1 MSEDFFNDLGKTI
14 TKAAND
20 AVDKT
25 TEFFEATKIKAQI
38 AGEGKSIE
46 KNYRDIGEIIY
57 KLYTEGTPVTDEVAK
72 ICDDVCAHEE
82 HIKSLRNDLAN
93 LKGMNLCPAC
103 EEMVD
108 KAAAFCPKCGSS
120 MAQEKT
126 KEDVNEDDIIE
137 TVEAVAKE
145 AAEEVKDTVEEV
157 ASDVEEVVSE
167 VEETVSDVKE
177 AAAESAEETQKA
189 VEK

>member
-25 TEFFEATKIKAQI
+25 TEFFEATKMKAQI

-57 KLYTEGTPVTDEVAK
+57 KLYMEGTPVTDEVAK
-72 ICDDVCAHEE
+72 ICDDVQAHED
-82 HIKSLRNDLAN
+82 HIKSLRKDLAS
-93 LKGMNLCPAC
+93 LKGMNLCRAC

-120 MAQEKT
+120 MAQEKA
-126 KEDVNEDDIIE
+126 KEDVKEDDIIE

-145 AAEEVKDTVEEV
+145 AAEEVKDAVEEV
-157 ASDVEEVVSE
+157 ASDVEEVASDVEEAASDVEE
-167 VEETVSDVKE
+167 VVTEAEETV
-177 AAAESAEETQKA
+177 
-189 VEK
+189 